1 MPLSFREAGF
11 CISGGAD
18 PLVGVPSGPG
28 RPRPA
33 LCVGTQAPATVGKPA
48 RGPAADQG
56 GPPHNLCLSSE
67 LGKLSDIGLKPA
79 PPGCHPNLRDSVAIT
94 KLGFHSARHA
104 ALAAASRCVGIMA
117 FPEDTAGV
125 TGPLHGIPACPF
137 GLQHAIG
144 YCGRVDLRSPGLHA
158 STSAISISF
167 RSNWLT
173 SSLSETPL
181 RTAIAERRICS
192 SRSR

>member
-56 GPPHNLCLSSE
+56 VRPTICSLSSE
-67 LGKLSDIGLKPA
+67 LGKLSDIGL
-79 PPGCHPNLRDSVAIT
+79 
-94 KLGFHSARHA
+94 
-104 ALAAASRCVGIMA
+104 
-117 FPEDTAGV
+117 
-125 TGPLHGIPACPF
+125 
-137 GLQHAIG
+137 
-144 YCGRVDLRSPGLHA
+144 
-158 STSAISISF
+158 
-167 RSNWLT
+167 
-173 SSLSETPL
+173 
-181 RTAIAERRICS
+181 
-192 SRSR
+192 